1 MRRAARV
8 DSNHSIV
15 LGAFIACGCEAESTA
30 AMGKGFPDIVAEQK
44 STGRIF
50 LVEVKDG
57 SKPPSGRKLTEAQEG
72 FHKRFTV
79 HIIERVE
86 DVPILLAGRPASL
99 TQGDN

>member
-57 SKPPSGRKLTEAQEG
+57 NKPPSARKITKAQIE

-79 HIIERVE
+79 HIITCVE
-86 DVPILLAGRPASL
+86 DVPILLAGRPK
-99 TQGDN
+99 GME